1 MVHACVLM
9 DAKNTYKHTHENLQ
23 KRTAFNV
30 LIKLNSTIVTYS
42 IITQTRLTENQSNA
56 HYHDMIKLQNDM
68 QKIKMRKQ
76 KKRNSFFLV
85 KLKSINE
92 KPESK
97 FEKKKK
103 WKMYP
108 QNIRKND

>member
-23 KRTAFNV
+23 KPTAFNV

-68 QKIKMRKQ
+68 QK
-76 KKRNSFFLV
+76 
-85 KLKSINE
+85 
-92 KPESK
+92 
-97 FEKKKK
+97 
-103 WKMYP
+103 
-108 QNIRKND
+108 

>member
-1 MVHACVLM
+1 MRI
-9 DAKNTYKHTHENLQ
+9 YK

-42 IITQTRLTENQSNA
+42 IITQTRLTENQSNE

-76 KKRNSFFLV
+76 KKINSFFL
-85 KLKSINE
+85 
-92 KPESK
+92 
-97 FEKKKK
+97 
-103 WKMYP
+103 
-108 QNIRKND
+108 R